1 VLNISSIGQYD
12 EDWNTR
18 AQKAKQKHE
27 HAHHHNAVGVI
38 PGAGPK
44 AGGPP
49 AAESAAW
56 KNGVKPKTSAM
67 EMKRRLSKR
76 GDQIQDTYGAK
87 NNTVAHGRT
96 VRRRKSSAAALPK
109 MGIGGMMEA
118 AVAVSQSK
126 DLRSLLGDSKKNAK
140 VQKRAA
146 AAEKKQLKTE
156 GVEGVDTKSVKGVV
170 PDNLRRG
177 SEGALRFMVQAVD
190 NKDAAAASPGGS
202 AKSRWGAAIKT
213 VMKVQVMSTS
223 KKAEEKVAEEKLKI
237 SRKMRMHRRLID
249 QPDCLKQPYE
259 KVWVQSGAEYLSLS
273 TKSVKEVFNKSLME
287 AERVKML
294 RTMGL
299 ACLIDVVKP
308 VTIGPGTTFLREND
322 TKAKLIYILEK
333 GSCMM
338 YSEAHLPANELE
350 AANAALNQ
358 EQEAIKG
365 VESTHKASIAMQ
377 AKPDANGEVD
387 QEEKNGN
394 STGNGARRLSTRD
407 MQLQMLQKHQEEEES
422 GGRRSLPKSA
432 QTAECKAARENQ
444 QRKLACLGRQCI
456 VGEISAL
463 LNEPQPTSCRTVTTC
478 EFLVVDVAVF
488 NRDVK
493 ANWEVAASLREA
505 ASAKLEMIEEL
516 KQKPYPLEKPVLQTA
531 EEAAEE
537 VAKEQE
543 GRALALRL
551 SDKSSLLHAVNV
563 TTAGPADY
571 KMDASHHYA
580 PQAEDE
586 VEQIW
591 RPHGNTTS
599 NGPTSVY
606 TEKGLVECR
615 TGSTALR
622 RALVKRAG
630 EQARPQAEET
640 NLEADATERS
650 FVQHT
655 SSNDHSTT
663 PAMMSARSA
672 APYPSP
678 WGILSEGEAE
688 PARASRQQ
696 VEMTSSVA
704 ISSYSTSNA
713 DTDDAQLAFDMDNM
727 KDLHIN
733 RRFSLKNPN
742 PGADGPLSSRTA
754 SSTPG
759 RTPRSLLSFPSPRI
773 TTHVTSTLLPVIP
786 FAKIPFTQQADS
798 DALLSHRSTTSSF
811 MMSARSVGSSRM
823 SSSRTHHSLMGTPR
837 DPLGIQKQPHG
848 YSLHGKSTLF
858 LSSPPSKQRDMFPSL
873 RPVQSISNPAA
884 APRPTHKFD
893 IWKQPPTTEYRMR
906 NTGDVN
912 VVGVGGGAHPSSG
925 RAPSTFEEGKP
936 SLPVGGIAT
945 GPVIPM
951 SPLAFMAPVTPPK
964 PKAKPTP
971 LLQAINVKTGLHM
984 F

>member
-1 VLNISSIGQYD
+1 
-12 EDWNTR
+12 
-18 AQKAKQKHE
+18 
-27 HAHHHNAVGVI
+27 
-38 PGAGPK
+38 
-44 AGGPP
+44 
-49 AAESAAW
+49 
-56 KNGVKPKTSAM
+56 
-67 EMKRRLSKR
+67 
-76 GDQIQDTYGAK
+76 
-87 NNTVAHGRT
+87 
-96 VRRRKSSAAALPK
+96 
-109 MGIGGMMEA
+109 MMEA

-177 SEGALRFMVQAVD
+177 STGALRFMVHAVD

-202 AKSRWGAAIKT
+202 AKSRWGAAISK

-249 QPDCLKQPYE
+249 QPDYLKQPYE

-273 TKSVKEVFNKSLME
+273 SRSVKDVFNKSLME
-287 AERVKML
+287 AERAKML
-294 RTMGL
+294 RAMGL

-338 YSEAHLPANELE
+338 YSEAHLPADELE
-350 AANAALNQ
+350 AANTALNQ
-358 EQEAIKG
+358 QHEAVK
-365 VESTHKASIAMQ
+365 
-377 AKPDANGEVD
+377 
-387 QEEKNGN
+387 
-394 STGNGARRLSTRD
+394 
-407 MQLQMLQKHQEEEES
+407 EEEEAS

-432 QTAECKAARENQ
+432 PTAECKAAREIQ

-463 LNEPQPTSCRTVTTC
+463 LNDPQPSSCRTVTSC
-478 EFLVVDVAVF
+478 ELLVVDVAVF
-488 NRDVK
+488 NRGVQ

-516 KQKPYPLEKPVLQTA
+516 KQKPYPLEKPVMQTA
-531 EEAAEE
+531 EEAVKE

-571 KMDASHHYA
+571 KADATHHHA
-580 PQAEDE
+580 PQAGDE

-615 TGSTALR
+615 TCSTALR

-630 EQARPQAEET
+630 EQARPQVEEA
-640 NLEADATERS
+640 NLEANAAERS
-650 FVQHT
+650 FALHT
-655 SSNDHSTT
+655 SSGDRPTT
-663 PAMMSARSA
+663 SAMMSAHTA
-672 APYPSP
+672 AAYPPSP
-678 WGILSEGEAE
+678 WGILSRGEVE

-696 VEMTSSVA
+696 VEMTSSVT

-713 DTDDAQLAFDMDNM
+713 DTDDAQLAFDLENM

-733 RRFSLKNPN
+733 RPFSLKNPS
-742 PGADGPLSSRTA
+742 PGADRALSSRTA
-754 SSTPG
+754 SITPGSTPYSLLSSRTASITPG
-759 RTPRSLLSFPSPRI
+759 STPRSLLSFPSLDI
-773 TTHVTSTLLPVIP
+773 LE
-786 FAKIPFTQQADS
+786 
-798 DALLSHRSTTSSF
+798 
-811 MMSARSVGSSRM
+811 
-823 SSSRTHHSLMGTPR
+823 
-837 DPLGIQKQPHG
+837 QPHG
-848 YSLHGKSTLF
+848 HSLYGKSTLF

-873 RPVQSISNPAA
+873 RPVQSISNPTA

-906 NTGDVN
+906 NTGNVN
-912 VVGVGGGAHPSSG
+912 VVGVGGGARPSSG
-925 RAPSTFEEGKP
+925 RSPSTFRAGKP
-936 SLPVGGIAT
+936 IPFVGEIST
-945 GPVIPM
+945 GPVVPT
-951 SPLAFMAPVTPPK
+951 SPLTFMTPVTPPK